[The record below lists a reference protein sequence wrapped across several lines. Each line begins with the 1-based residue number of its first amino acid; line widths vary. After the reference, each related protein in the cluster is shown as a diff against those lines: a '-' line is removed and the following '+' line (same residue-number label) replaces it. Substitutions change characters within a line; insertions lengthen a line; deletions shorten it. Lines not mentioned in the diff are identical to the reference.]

1 VHLLDKDVVR
11 EGEMPDVVVEHWPGL
26 ESIVEGEAFH
36 LELESIPD
44 HESDIIWSEKQSEFS
59 EKYPQEE

>member
-1 VHLLDKDVVR
+1 
-11 EGEMPDVVVEHWPGL
+11 MPDVVVEHWPGL